1 MFLISSTPT
10 EIILIKNG
18 CTLSSVQKDNVLDF
32 TTRFIGNT
40 GVIDFDTKSGKAVS
54 FAFIGADFDNALIK
68 LIEITD
74 GMGI

>member
-10 EIILIKNG
+10 EILLLKNG
-18 CTLSSVQKDNVLDF
+18 CKLSSINKDDVLDF

-40 GVIDFDTKSGKAVS
+40 GVIDFETKSGKEVG
-54 FAFIGADFDNALIK
+54 FAFIGDDFDKAIADLIK
-68 LIEITD
+68 ITD